1 MICQAE
7 TKIIP
12 ESGAH
17 WTYLLQ
23 ILSKLCFQRVAFSGN
38 YEIVA
43 ISTDKTTIFNDLDY
57 KADIG
62 QHFHRGEKGKN
73 LPGGATITK

>member
-1 MICQAE
+1 M
-7 TKIIP
+7 
-12 ESGAH
+12 AH

-43 ISTDKTTIFNDLDY
+43 ISTDKTTISNDLDY
-57 KADIG
+57 KAVN
-62 QHFHRGEKGKN
+62 Q
-73 LPGGATITK
+73 

>member
-1 MICQAE
+1 MIQSCYSLS
-7 TKIIP
+7 IFGLP
-12 ESGAH
+12 PSH

-38 YEIVA
+38 YENVA
-43 ISTDKTTIFNDLDY
+43 ISTNKTTIFNDLDY

-62 QHFHRGEKGKN
+62 QHIYKSEKS
-73 LPGGATITK
+73 ATVAK